1 MFNLF
6 QSLLPPATISD
17 DDEFYA
23 ECGAESINLVDRVNG
38 KPVAV
43 YHYSIDRP
51 NANWHSS
58 PKTDE
63 SDCLDDDFG
72 NSDEPEEEVSKKW
85 WQL

>member
-1 MFNLF
+1 MVAIMSFF
-6 QSLLPPATISD
+6 QFLLPQATITE

-51 NANWHSS
+51 NANWRS
-58 PKTDE
+58 PKE
-63 SDCLDDDFG
+63 SDKSGDEDLDD
-72 NSDEPEEEVSKKW
+72 EPAKKW